1 MRGVTSFLVW
11 VAWQVLVILW
21 TPVVGIALL
30 LTGWW
35 DRPRWIAGRTFR
47 FGARILVALNPFWS
61 VRVVGNAP
69 GRDSHPF
76 VAVANHESLADII
89 LIGSL
94 PWDMKWLSKASIF
107 RVPFLGQ
114 MMRMAGDVGVDR
126 GAASSRGTSYAALR
140 RWIRRGASIMIFPE
154 GTRSRTTEMLPFRNG
169 AFRLAIET
177 GRPILP
183 MAVHGTRTAIS
194 KGSMKF
200 GDARVVVQILD
211 PVPTADLEAGN
222 LDELRATVRQDIE
235 AARAALTRE
244 FGPATAA
251 DPPGS

>member
-1 MRGVTSFLVW
+1 MRAIASFLVW
-11 VAWQVLVILW
+11 VAWQLLVIVW

-35 DRPRWIAGRTFR
+35 DRPRWIAGLVFR

-61 VRVVGNAP
+61 VRTIGHVPDRG
-69 GRDSHPF
+69 SHPF
-76 VAVANHESLADII
+76 VAVANHESLADIV

-114 MMRMAGDVGVDR
+114 MMRMAGDVSVERGSTRSR
-126 GAASSRGTSYAALR
+126 GASYDALL
-140 RWIRRGASIMIFPE
+140 RWIGRGASIMIFPE

-177 GRPILP
+177 GAPILP
-183 MAVHGTRTAIS
+183 LAVHGTRTAIR
-194 KGSMKF
+194 KGSMQF
-200 GDARVVVQILD
+200 GNARVVVRILD
-211 PVPTADLEAGN
+211 PVPTAGLGPDD
-222 LDELRATVRQDIE
+222 LDELRAAVRRDIE
-235 AARAALTRE
+235 DARAGLQRDYGTTSNSGAQ
-244 FGPATAA
+244 PA
-251 DPPGS
+251 